1 MNVKEEIE
9 RRRMPCG
16 PVTVA
21 IEGVC
26 RRRLKDKFDTILG
39 KLSEMTDQEYQPQ
52 QAPEGHEIVDGK
64 IVSEKQLK
72 EKQHEEK
79 REDLLKTGFMKN
91 EVAAEVARHKEKVMP
106 KKEEKKEPTLDER
119 KKEMLKEAK
128 MKAEVKIKA
137 KEHEKRLEGNSKLL
151 QDTSGK
157 INKR

>member
-39 KLSEMTDQEYQPQ
+39 KLSELTDQEYKAP
-52 QAPEGHEIVDGK
+52 QAPEGHEMVDGK
-64 IVSEKQLK
+64 IMSKEQLK
-72 EKQHEEK
+72 EQQHEEK
-79 REDLLKTGFMKN
+79 RGDLLKKGIMRN
-91 EVAAEVARHKEKVMP
+91 EVAAEVAKHREEVMP
-106 KKEEKKEPTLDER
+106 KKEEKKEPTLEER

>member
-39 KLSEMTDQEYQPQ
+39 KLSELTDQEYKAP
-52 QAPEGHEIVDGK
+52 QAPEGHEMVDGK
-64 IVSEKQLK
+64 ITSKEQLK
-72 EKQHEEK
+72 EQQHEEK
-79 REDLLKTGFMKN
+79 RGDLLKKGMMKN
-91 EVAAEVARHKEKVMP
+91 EVKAELKKHAETLMP
-106 KKEEKKEPTLDER
+106 KEEKKEPTLDER
-119 KKEMLKEAK
+119 KKEMIKEAK
-128 MKAEVKIKA
+128 MKAEVKVKA
-137 KEHEKRLEGNSKLL
+137 KEHETKLMGNSKLL

>member
-9 RRRMPCG
+9 RHRIPCG

-21 IEGVC
+21 ANAVC
-26 RRRLKDKFDTILG
+26 RRRLKDKFDNILG
-39 KLSEMTDQEYQPQ
+39 KLSELTDQEYKAP
-52 QAPEGHEIVDGK
+52 QAPEGHEMVDGK
-64 IVSEKQLK
+64 IMSEGQLK

-79 REDLLKTGFMKN
+79 RGDLLKTGMMKN
-91 EVAAEVARHKEKVMP
+91 EVKAELKKHAETLMP
-106 KKEEKKEPTLDER
+106 KEEKKEPTLDER